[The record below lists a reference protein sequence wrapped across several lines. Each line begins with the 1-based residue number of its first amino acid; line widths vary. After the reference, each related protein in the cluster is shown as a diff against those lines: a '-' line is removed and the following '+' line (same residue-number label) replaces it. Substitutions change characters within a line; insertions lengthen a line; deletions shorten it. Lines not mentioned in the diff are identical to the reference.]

1 MPLQA
6 TSGAASYDGF
16 GGGAAAVPQYIE
28 DVFSTYLYSGNSST
42 QTITNNI
49 DLSTKGGLVWIKG
62 RNSSYSNLLFTSGLT
77 SNSYYMQSNGTN
89 GESNGSPD
97 FAGFNSNGFTLEAP
111 YGLSA
116 TALNGSGYNFSSWS
130 FAKAPKFFDVVTYT
144 GNGVDGRIIASNHN
158 MGSGVLGAVFIK
170 RTNSS
175 STNWKSS
182 FRGGQGGQI
191 PWLSL
196 NLSIND
202 SYDAWVGGNVNPG
215 INGFSVSAYE
225 GNISAVNAVGG
236 TYVAYLFAHNA
247 GGFGLSGT
255 DNVITC
261 GSYVGNG
268 SATGPVIDI
277 GWEPQWILTKRAT
290 GGTGNW
296 IIFDNMRG
304 LSMTNAARLLP
315 NGGNAESSST
325 FIAPTSTGFRVTSTD
340 QDININNS
348 TYVYM
353 AIRRGP
359 MKVPTSGTSVFAP
372 VARTGTGNA
381 TTISGIG
388 FAPDLLWDGIRNT
401 TGYGNFL
408 MDKLRGGSQRL
419 GGASTAA
426 EVTESTAPVT
436 QFGNTSVNISA
447 SGTVND
453 SGVTYVNW
461 FMQRAP
467 SFFDEVCYTGTGS
480 ARTLTHNLGVVPELM
495 IVKRRDGTSY
505 GDWLVYHSALGNTKY
520 LLLNTTDASATANS
534 GAWNYTNPTSTQF
547 TVGDWESL
555 TSTATYVAYLF
566 ATCAGVSK
574 VGSYTGNGSSQNI
587 DCGFTSGARFILIKR
602 TDNSQFGD
610 WKVFDTARG
619 IVSGN
624 DPYLKLNEADSEQAS
639 YDGVDPYSAGFT
651 VNQDSANLS
660 INNATYIFLAIA

>member
-1 MPLQA
+1 MMLATKLQE
-6 TSGAASYDGF
+6 
-16 GGGAAAVPQYIE
+16 AAANSTLPTYIE

-480 ARTLTHNLGVVPELM
+480 QLNVNHNLGSVPELI
-495 IVKRRDGTSY
+495 IVKNRNKSG
-505 GDWLVYHSALGNTKY
+505 GENWAVYNATLGAGFF
-520 LLLNTTDASATANS
+520 LWLNTTDSVRSTYDAGRFPVA
-534 GAWNYTNPTSTQF
+534 PTSSVF
-547 TVGDWESL
+547 TVGSDPDNGGSFN
-555 TSTATYVAYLF
+555 YVAYLF

-574 VGSYTGNGSSQNI
+574 VGSYTGNGGSQNI

-602 TDNSQFGD
+602 TDNAQFGD